1 MPEQPSMSSSA
12 WVDHLQQRSA
22 QIRDH
27 IEMELSKEDPVPSDA
42 FECPYSI
49 DTPVMLRRPTRHQK
63 CLSPYEGGW
72 LIKSVISP
80 STVVIIRTD
89 GSGEKVINIDL
100 LKYDPAADVCAD
112 DSCASVPADNDLDDC
127 VVLLPLHELLLCS
140 LDLFRATRAFS
151 LIFAFAQFLG
161 LFCSFAFFSI
171 FYFILL
177 VSFIVA
183 TRGGVK

>member
-1 MPEQPSMSSSA
+1 MK
-12 WVDHLQQRSA
+12 VVGL
-22 QIRDH
+22 
-27 IEMELSKEDPVPSDA
+27 LN
-42 FECPYSI
+42 
-49 DTPVMLRRPTRHQK
+49 
-63 CLSPYEGGW
+63 
-72 LIKSVISP
+72 ISP
-80 STVVIIRTD
+80 STVVIVRTD
-89 GSGEKVINIDL
+89 GSGEKVVNIDL
-100 LKYDPAADVCAD
+100 LKYDPAADVRAD
-112 DSCASVPADNDLDDC
+112 DLDEC